1 MIHPM
6 SNLPLA
12 SKHRVSQIKFHPSLP
27 YLAVQSHD
35 RSVEIFRI
43 RTEEE
48 VKKKVAR
55 RKKRAKEK
63 KQSESK
69 STKNQSQEFGEDP
82 DDAMHESQLVDYFS
96 PHIVVRASGKVRS
109 FDFDPKEASLK
120 GGMKVRLNLYTSE
133 SSLIHLLEALCCTL
147 EQCA

>member
-27 YLAVQSHD
+27 YLAVQPHD
-35 RSVEIFRI
+35 RSVEIFLI

-48 VKKKVAR
+48 VKKKLAR

-63 KQSESK
+63 KQAENKSK
-69 STKNQSQEFGEDP
+69 NQEFGEDS
-82 DDAMHESQLVDYFS
+82 DDATLDSQLVDYFS
-96 PHIVVRASGKVRS
+96 PHIVVRASGKIRS

-120 GGMKVRLNLYTSE
+120 GGMKVPFNLNTSE
-133 SSLIHLLEALCCTL
+133 FF
-147 EQCA
+147 

>member
-6 SNLPLA
+6 SSLPLA

-35 RSVEIFRI
+35 RSVEIFLI

-48 VKKKVAR
+48 VKKKLAR

-63 KQSESK
+63 KQTENK
-69 STKNQSQEFGEDP
+69 GQNQEFLEDP
-82 DDAMHESQLVDYFS
+82 DDATLESQLVDYFS
-96 PHIVVRASGKVRS
+96 PHIVVRASGKIRS
-109 FDFDPKEASLK
+109 FDFEPREANSK
-120 GGMKVRLNLYTSE
+120 GGMKVRFKLNIPETF
-133 SSLIHLLEALCCTL
+133 
-147 EQCA
+147 